1 MVRPDMSPSRR
12 VRFGI
17 VCFFLGTAE
26 ARAGMPS
33 VTLADLR
40 TATRTGLTDLGQQRL
55 EVISF
60 FLLVLIGCAWLVQR
74 VWNSMRKEFPILPRL
89 SFARAV
95 GVIVLWGLL
104 FVLVLTMISG
114 ARELMTP
121 GAWEKVG
128 LTYRLVPEN
137 PPIAAQITARVES
150 IESLRKRLQSWESG
164 RDKADGPAALPD
176 IWLRVDGVEGGRY
189 IYVPAKP
196 IIRDDRHGFDSDTRI
211 WAYESESVGSERLV
225 LLRDGETQWMPP
237 AEIARC
243 LKAAERALP

>member
-1 MVRPDMSPSRR
+1 LTARWA
-12 VRFGI
+12 GI
-17 VCFFLGTAE
+17 
-26 ARAGMPS
+26 
-33 VTLADLR
+33 DLR
-40 TATRTGLTDLGQQRL
+40 IPARRPGG
-55 EVISF
+55 
-60 FLLVLIGCAWLVQR
+60 
-74 VWNSMRKEFPILPRL
+74 KEIPILPRL
-89 SFARAV
+89 SFPRAV

-104 FVLVLTMISG
+104 FVLILTMISG

-121 GAWEKVG
+121 GAREKVG

-189 IYVPAKP
+189 VYVPAKP
-196 IIRDDRHGFDSDTRI
+196 IIRDNRHDFDSDTRI

-225 LLRDGETQWMPP
+225 LLRSGAVQWMPP
-237 AEIARC
+237 PEIARC

>member
-1 MVRPDMSPSRR
+1 MSHRR
-12 VRFGI
+12 RLRIAI
-17 VCFFLGTAE
+17 VCLLLGTAE

-33 VTLADLR
+33 VTLADLK
-40 TATRTGLTDLGQQRL
+40 TAAQSGLSDLGRQRL

-74 VWNSMRKEFPILPRL
+74 VWNSMRKEFPFLPRL

-128 LTYRLVPEN
+128 LTYRLVPQN
-137 PPIAAQITARVES
+137 PPVAAQISARVES
-150 IESLRKRLQSWESG
+150 IQRLGERLESWESG
-164 RDKADGPAALPD
+164 RGKTDGPAALPD
-176 IWLRVDGVEGGRY
+176 EWLRVNGVEGGQY
-189 IYVPAKP
+189 VYVPAKL
-196 IIRDDRHGFDSDTRI
+196 IITNDPHGFDFDDRI
-211 WAYESESVGSERLV
+211 WVYESESVGPDRLV
-225 LLRDGETQWMPP
+225 LLRNGVVQWMPP
-237 AEIARC
+237 AEIARR
-243 LKAAERALP
+243 LKAEERSSP

>member
-1 MVRPDMSPSRR
+1 
-12 VRFGI
+12 
-17 VCFFLGTAE
+17 
-26 ARAGMPS
+26 MPS
-33 VTLADLR
+33 VTFADLR
-40 TATRTGLTDLGQQRL
+40 TATRTGLTDLGRQRL

-89 SFARAV
+89 SFPRAV

-137 PPIAAQITARVES
+137 PPVAAQISARVES
-150 IESLRKRLQSWESG
+150 IQRLGERLQSWESG
-164 RDKADGPAALPD
+164 RGGADGPAALPD
-176 IWLRVDGVEGGRY
+176 EWLRVDGVEGGRY
-189 IYVPAKP
+189 VYVPAKP
-196 IIRDDRHGFDSDTRI
+196 FIRDDPYGFDSDTRI
-211 WAYESESVGSERLV
+211 WVYESESVGSDRLV
-225 LLRDGETQWMPP
+225 LLRNSAIQWMPP
-237 AEIARC
+237 AEIARL
-243 LKAAERALP
+243 LKAEDRALP

>member
-1 MVRPDMSPSRR
+1 
-12 VRFGI
+12 
-17 VCFFLGTAE
+17 
-26 ARAGMPS
+26 MPS

-40 TATRTGLTDLGQQRL
+40 TAMRSGLTEPGRQRL

-74 VWNSMRKEFPILPRL
+74 VWNSMRREFPILPRL
-89 SFARAV
+89 SFPRAV

-137 PPIAAQITARVES
+137 PPVAAQISARVES
-150 IESLRKRLQSWESG
+150 IQRLGERLQSWESG
-164 RDKADGPAALPD
+164 RGGADGPAALPD
-176 IWLRVDGVEGGRY
+176 EWLRVEGVDGGRY
-189 IYVPAKP
+189 VYVPAKQ
-196 IIRDDRHGFDSDTRI
+196 IIRDDPFGFDSDDRI
-211 WAYESESVGSERLV
+211 WVHESESVGPERLV
-225 LLRDGETQWMPP
+225 LLRNGVVQWMPP
-237 AEIARC
+237 EEIARR
-243 LKAAERALP
+243 LKAEERALP

>member
-1 MVRPDMSPSRR
+1 MSPCRR
-12 VRFGI
+12 VGVAI
-17 VCFFLGTAE
+17 VCLFLGTAE
-26 ARAGMPS
+26 AKAGMPS

-40 TATRTGLTDLGQQRL
+40 TAMRTGLTEVGRQRL

-74 VWNSMRKEFPILPRL
+74 VWNSMRREFPVLPRL
-89 SFARAV
+89 SFPRAV

-137 PPIAAQITARVES
+137 PPVAAQISARVES
-150 IESLRKRLQSWESG
+150 IQRLRERLQSWESG
-164 RDKADGPAALPD
+164 RGRADAPGALPD
-176 IWLRVDGVEGGRY
+176 EWLRVDGVEGDRY
-189 IYVPAKP
+189 VYVPAKLISRNDP
-196 IIRDDRHGFDSDTRI
+196 EADNFYARI
-211 WAYESESVGSERLV
+211 WVYESEAAGPERLV
-225 LLRDGETQWMPP
+225 LIRNGLVQWMPP
-237 AEIARC
+237 EEIARR
-243 LKAAERALP
+243 LKAEERASR

>member
-1 MVRPDMSPSRR
+1 
-12 VRFGI
+12 
-17 VCFFLGTAE
+17 
-26 ARAGMPS
+26 MPS

-40 TATRTGLTDLGQQRL
+40 TATRTGLTDLAQQRL

-89 SFARAV
+89 SFPRAV

-114 ARELMTP
+114 ARELMTH

-128 LTYRLVPEN
+128 LTYRLVPQN
-137 PPIAAQITARVES
+137 PPVATQITARVES
-150 IESLRKRLQSWESG
+150 IERLRERLQSWESG
-164 RDKADGPAALPD
+164 RGGADGPAALPD
-176 IWLRVDGVEGGRY
+176 LWLRVDGIEGGRY
-189 IYVPAKP
+189 VYVPAKP
-196 IIRDDRHGFDSDTRI
+196 IIQDEPNSYNPDTRI
-211 WAYESESVGSERLV
+211 WAYESESVGSDRLV
-225 LLRDGETQWMPP
+225 LLRDGVVKWMPP

-243 LKAAERALP
+243 LKAEQKVSP

>member
-1 MVRPDMSPSRR
+1 MSLFRR
-12 VRFGI
+12 VRVAI
-17 VCFFLGTAE
+17 VCLFLGTAE
-26 ARAGMPS
+26 AKAGMPS

-40 TATRTGLTDLGQQRL
+40 TAMRTGLNEVGRQRL

-60 FLLVLIGCAWLVQR
+60 FLLVLFGCAWLVQR

-89 SFARAV
+89 SFPRAG

-137 PPIAAQITARVES
+137 PPVAAQISARVES
-150 IESLRKRLQSWESG
+150 IQRLGERLQSWESG
-164 RDKADGPAALPD
+164 RGREDGPAALPD
-176 IWLRVDGVEGGRY
+176 EWLRVDGVEGGRY
-189 IYVPAKP
+189 VYVPAKR
-196 IIRDDRHGFDSDTRI
+196 IIRDNPDGFDSDDRI
-211 WAYESESVGSERLV
+211 WVYESESVGPERLV
-225 LLRDGETQWMPP
+225 LLRHGVVQWMPP
-237 AEIARC
+237 DEIARR
-243 LKAAERALP
+243 LKAEERASP

>member
-1 MVRPDMSPSRR
+1 MSPRR
-12 VRFGI
+12 CIRAAI
-17 VCFFLGTAE
+17 VCVVLGTAE
-26 ARAGMPS
+26 AKAGMPS

-40 TATRTGLTDLGQQRL
+40 TAMRTGLTEVGRQRL

-74 VWNSMRKEFPILPRL
+74 VWNSMRREFLVLPRL
-89 SFARAV
+89 SFPRAV

-137 PPIAAQITARVES
+137 PPVAAQISARVES
-150 IESLRKRLQSWESG
+150 IQRLGERLQSWESG
-164 RDKADGPAALPD
+164 RGRADGPGALPD
-176 IWLRVDGVEGGRY
+176 EWLRVDGVEGGRY
-189 IYVPAKP
+189 VHVPAKL
-196 IIRDDRHGFDSDTRI
+196 IIRDDPYGFDSDTRI
-211 WAYESESVGSERLV
+211 WVYGSESVGPERLV
-225 LLRDGETQWMPP
+225 LLRNGVVQWMPP
-237 AEIARC
+237 AEIARR
-243 LKAAERALP
+243 LNTEERASP

>member
-1 MVRPDMSPSRR
+1 MSPCRR
-12 VRFGI
+12 VGVAI
-17 VCFFLGTAE
+17 VCLFLGTAE
-26 ARAGMPS
+26 AKAGMPS

-40 TATRTGLTDLGQQRL
+40 TAMRTGLTEVGRQRL

-74 VWNSMRKEFPILPRL
+74 VWNSMRREFPVLPRL
-89 SFARAV
+89 SFPRAV

-137 PPIAAQITARVES
+137 PPVAAQITARVES
-150 IESLRKRLQSWESG
+150 IQRLGERLQSWESERG
-164 RDKADGPAALPD
+164 RADGPAALPD
-176 IWLRVDGVEGGRY
+176 KWLRADGVDGVRY
-189 IYVPAKP
+189 VYVPAKP
-196 IIRDDRHGFDSDTRI
+196 IIRGDRDGVDFDTRV
-211 WAYESESVGSERLV
+211 WVYESESVGPERLV
-225 LLRDGETQWMPP
+225 LLRNGVVQWMPP
-237 AEIARC
+237 AEIARR
-243 LKAAERALP
+243 LKAEERASP